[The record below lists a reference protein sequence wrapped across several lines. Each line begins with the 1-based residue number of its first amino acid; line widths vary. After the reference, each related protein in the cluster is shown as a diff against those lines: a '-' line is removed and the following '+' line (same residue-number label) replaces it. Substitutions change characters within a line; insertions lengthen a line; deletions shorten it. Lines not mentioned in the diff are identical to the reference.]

1 MKLSTVKFI
10 HTVYFDGQDR
20 LFVDSTK
27 DHSLAKIEMIVDTKS
42 NLLKIIGERDTV
54 LVPMSNVTWFKVS
67 KLDG

>member
-20 LFVDSTK
+20 LFVDVSK
-27 DHSLAKIEMIVDTKS
+27 DKSLSKVDMMVDTKA
-42 NLLKIIGERDTV
+42 NLLKIVGERDTV